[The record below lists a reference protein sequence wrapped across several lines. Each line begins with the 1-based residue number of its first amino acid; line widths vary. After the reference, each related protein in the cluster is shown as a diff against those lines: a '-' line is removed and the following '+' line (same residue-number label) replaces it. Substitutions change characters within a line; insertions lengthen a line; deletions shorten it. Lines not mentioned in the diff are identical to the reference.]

1 MSTQTEISKI
11 LSLEEIFRLYPDEW
25 VLIVNPELDEEL
37 NVIRG
42 EVLAHAT
49 ERDEIYS
56 KLSLRNGKS
65 VAIEYTGSIPDN
77 IAVIRNNLC
86 SCN

>member
-1 MSTQTEISKI
+1 MSKQVEIGKI
-11 LSLEEIFRLYPDEW
+11 LSLEEIFSLYPDEW

-65 VAIEYTGSIPDN
+65 VAIEYTGSIPNN
-77 IAVIRNNLC
+77 IAVML
-86 SCN
+86 

>member
-1 MSTQTEISKI
+1 MSKQVEIGKI
-11 LSLEEIFRLYPDEW
+11 LSLEEIFSLYPDEW

-77 IAVIRNNLC
+77 IAVML
-86 SCN
+86 